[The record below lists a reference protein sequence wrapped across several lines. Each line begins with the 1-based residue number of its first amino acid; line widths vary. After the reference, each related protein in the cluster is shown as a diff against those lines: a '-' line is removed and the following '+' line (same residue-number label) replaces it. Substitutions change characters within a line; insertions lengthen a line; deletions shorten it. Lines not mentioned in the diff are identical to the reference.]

1 MHNSQGES
9 SNWNTWVL
17 CQEMRGWEGWKLDWK
32 ALLWVQRISQMCIVN
47 WTLETEVVIMC
58 VVPISVG
65 HMNSTKMFTIYAMLD
80 NCRHGYFIRDE
91 LTQNLEITGRKLQLR
106 LKTLT
111 GEKSEDTMAT
121 DGLVV
126 SGIDLKKTNTKEW
139 IVLPRNL

>member
-1 MHNSQGES
+1 
-9 SNWNTWVL
+9 
-17 CQEMRGWEGWKLDWK
+17 
-32 ALLWVQRISQMCIVN
+32 
-47 WTLETEVVIMC
+47 
-58 VVPISVG
+58 
-65 HMNSTKMFTIYAMLD
+65 MLD

-139 IVLPRNL
+139 IELPRNL